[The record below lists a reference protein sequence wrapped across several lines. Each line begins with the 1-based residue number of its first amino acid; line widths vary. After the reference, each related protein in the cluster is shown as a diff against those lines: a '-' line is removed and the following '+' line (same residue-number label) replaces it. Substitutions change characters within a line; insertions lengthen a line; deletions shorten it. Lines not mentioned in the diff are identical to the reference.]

1 MPTWNEINLE
11 IDGIG
16 TADACDKVRDKYL
29 KILEAHVGRTVIAYY
44 SGFLQKR
51 QADGKSHPESSMS
64 DLDMN
69 GFMAVVHNAP
79 RDKGLDLVL
88 HTPGGVERR
97 VL

>member
-16 TADACDKVRDKYL
+16 TADACDTTRNKYL
-29 KILEAHVGRTVIAYY
+29 SLLEQQVGRNVIAYY

-51 QADGKSHPESSMS
+51 APDGRIHPETAIT

-69 GFMAVVHNAP
+69 GMMAVV
-79 RDKGLDLVL
+79 
-88 HTPGGVERR
+88 TI
-97 VL
+97 